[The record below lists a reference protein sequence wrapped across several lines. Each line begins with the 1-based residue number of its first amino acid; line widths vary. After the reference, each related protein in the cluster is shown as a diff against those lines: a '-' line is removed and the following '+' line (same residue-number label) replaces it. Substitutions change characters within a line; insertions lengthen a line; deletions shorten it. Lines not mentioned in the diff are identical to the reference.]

1 MNIAMLSYHTCPLA
15 TLGGKDTGGMNVY
28 VAELTRELGR
38 QGIHVDVFT
47 RSQDEHVPHV
57 MHNLGYG
64 NRVVHIPAGP
74 EYPLPKPE
82 LVGHIPTFASE
93 IQRWAAEKQIHYDLI
108 HSHYWMSGIAAGLLK
123 KAWNAPILQM
133 FHTLGLMKN
142 RIAQSPAEIE
152 GEYRI
157 NGEHQVMQE
166 VDRII
171 AATQAEEAQLEFLYH
186 VPHEKISIIPPGVD
200 IGRFYPIP
208 MDEAKEVIGQGKCP
222 RLLLFVGRIEPLKG
236 VDTLIRALAI
246 LRRNGAMDH
255 ECYSLA
261 IIGGEPDAPP
271 EDMTAEMAR
280 LQSLCRELGLDD
292 LVVFLGKRAQE
303 TLPYYYS
310 AAEILIMPSHYESF
324 GMVALEAMACCT
336 PVVAS
341 QVGGLAF
348 LVQDGITG
356 FVVPGGDPEALSKTL
371 EKLIRDPAL
380 REKLGSQAA
389 EYARFYSWDKI
400 ANRIKEIYEELV

>member
-1 MNIAMLSYHTCPLA
+1 
-15 TLGGKDTGGMNVY
+15 
-28 VAELTRELGR
+28 
-38 QGIHVDVFT
+38 
-47 RSQDEHVPHV
+47 
-57 MHNLGYG
+57 
-64 NRVVHIPAGP
+64 
-74 EYPLPKPE
+74 
-82 LVGHIPTFASE
+82 
-93 IQRWAAEKQIHYDLI
+93 
-108 HSHYWMSGIAAGLLK
+108 
-123 KAWNAPILQM
+123 M

-157 NGEHQVMQE
+157 NGERQVMQVVE
-166 VDRII
+166 RIV
-171 AATQAEEAQLEFLYH
+171 AATQAEVAQLQLLYN

-208 MDEAKEVIGQGKCP
+208 VDEAKEVIGEGKCP

-236 VDTLIRALAI
+236 IDTLIRALAT
-246 LRRNGAMDH
+246 LRQNGAMEH

-271 EDMTAEMAR
+271 EDMSAEMAR
-280 LQSLCRELGLDD
+280 LKTLCRELGMDD
-292 LVVFLGKRAQE
+292 LIVFLGKRSQD

-310 AAEILIMPSHYESF
+310 ASEILIMPSHYESF
-324 GMVALEAMACCT
+324 GMVALEAMACGT

-356 FVVPGGDPEALSKTL
+356 YVVPGGDAEALAKTL
-371 EKLIRDPAL
+371 EKLMRDPAL
-380 REKLGSQAA
+380 RERLGKQAA

-400 ANRIKEIYEELV
+400 ALRVKTVYEELLEEKGNCKN